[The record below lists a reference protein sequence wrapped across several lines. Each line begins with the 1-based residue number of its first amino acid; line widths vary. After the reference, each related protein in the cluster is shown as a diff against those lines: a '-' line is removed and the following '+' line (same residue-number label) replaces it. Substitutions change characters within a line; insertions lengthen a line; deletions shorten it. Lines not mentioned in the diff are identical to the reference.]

1 VLLVSSVKHTHTHFG
16 SPHHISSSPG
26 FVASIDDFYTLK
38 TTNDQVEDTHLVV
51 IETSNGV
58 YNDAAYD
65 ALDPETSPCW
75 IRVMVANMLGTSG
88 SEWSDMFS
96 AYHSGTYNNQWL
108 VIDLNKFE
116 AGIEPT
122 SDVLWVT
129 EEAPGLMHAQDQTA
143 TLVSEGYWASYNVAF
158 YPDIRAV
165 LGEQTPYDTA
175 TRAKLFR
182 EMQGNVTSIE
192 TMQWMM
198 GWNDYENDPISKVGS
213 SVIAGG
219 LALNAR
225 LGYVHL
231 LVLRLLKLELKITTL
246 PPGQP
251 GQRYHGTQ

>member
-1 VLLVSSVKHTHTHFG
+1 
-16 SPHHISSSPG
+16 
-26 FVASIDDFYTLK
+26 
-38 TTNDQVEDTHLVV
+38 
-51 IETSNGV
+51 
-58 YNDAAYD
+58 
-65 ALDPETSPCW
+65 
-75 IRVMVANMLGTSG
+75 MVANMLGTSG

-213 SVIAGG
+213 SVMAGG

-231 LVLRLLKLELKITTL
+231 LVLQLLKLESKITTL